1 MKYSLLFS
9 SFFSVLV
16 GMGIYKYDLPPR
28 PQLHFL
34 KCYVN
39 DLFESHGNNSKRIV
53 EITRFKENETI
64 YLDRNYTNKFK
75 SSLFDKCFLI
85 KLPRHNQNNIDLFL
99 EESCIIYRFVS
110 LRNDNKFYSDWQK
123 LYIPINISAIS
134 CNHNYVVSK
143 EFPKGFVSLPSGG
156 PYASDPIL
164 IQAKENINWQKLFRL
179 ENVSVQKGYY

>member
-1 MKYSLLFS
+1 
-9 SFFSVLV
+9 
-16 GMGIYKYDLPPR
+16 MGIYKYDLPPR

-39 DLFESHGNNSKRIV
+39 DLFESDGNNSKELLKSPDSKRMKRFILI
-53 EITRFKENETI
+53 EITLINLNQF
-64 YLDRNYTNKFK
+64 
-75 SSLFDKCFLI
+75 LFDKCFLI

-123 LYIPINISAIS
+123 LYIPINVSAIS